1 MLMKKIDFA
10 KIKQLPPEEKIKVLR
25 RIEGELH
32 KLISERRKEISEKN
46 NEIESAEELLRE
58 AEGESRV
65 LEEIKIPEIKKVEID
80 KLFIP
85 KEEGLEGIA
94 ATAPTEAEKLAQ
106 IEELSKA
113 PMQELYNAVVGIKNE
128 VDKTGIETLYQQEK
142 LEQFS
147 GALYEKRKA
156 IENKQYN
163 PTQKAKHL
171 MTAAEQ
177 MMADYI

>member
-1 MLMKKIDFA
+1 MKKIDFA
-10 KIKQLPPEEKIKVLR
+10 KIKQLPPEEKVKVLQ

-32 KLISERRKEISEKN
+32 KLIDERRKEIEEKN

-58 AEGESRV
+58 AEQESRV
-65 LEEIKIPEIKKVEID
+65 LEEIKIPEIKKIEID

-94 ATAPTEAEKLAQ
+94 STAPSDIEKQAQ

-113 PMQELYNAVVGIKNE
+113 PMQELYNTVVGIKNE
-128 VDKTGIETLYQQEK
+128 IDQTGIETLYQQGK
-142 LEQFS
+142 IEQINE
-147 GALYEKRKA
+147 AMYEKRKA

-177 MMADYI
+177 MMENYM